1 MRNGLPKRSLK
12 TECGILNLDVEK
24 GSGTHWTCWY
34 KLDSTHCYYFD
45 SYGLTSPSEFDDY
58 IKMDIQV
65 SPYNIQRDH
74 PNICGHLCL
83 IFLYECVIKKEPGL
97 NTVLKLNQFFFI
109 KMSGVNIFGEPL
121 QLNKNLT
128 PQRGPAGVGFRY
140 LDAIGNFDINKKRLA
155 NVASPIEHYDAIN
168 KEYSDNYMNEI
179 KALISDVERK
189 QNNYIDLLNNVKID
203 YNDFKKSYQ
212 EEQNELN
219 SKIGSIDEFLERI
232 YQECIVL
239 NTKSNELDQKVTL
252 VRDSFERLAGE
263 ASEFVTKDHL
273 NSIMTE
279 RTRINDLYLNNLKTE
294 LSSQTAKV
302 NDDLSKVLN
311 EIIDELANSTMP
323 KASGEGERG
332 DNVNTNNNSD
342 RNVGSVSNRRKVNL
356 DIDTNSGNINILQND
371 IQELKSE
378 ILKKNDM
385 INSMKRELSNINKR
399 LEDEEKIDEI
409 SEGIVENALAEEKEK
424 GIDTVN

>member
-1 MRNGLPKRSLK
+1 
-12 TECGILNLDVEK
+12 
-24 GSGTHWTCWY
+24 
-34 KLDSTHCYYFD
+34 
-45 SYGLTSPSEFDDY
+45 
-58 IKMDIQV
+58 
-65 SPYNIQRDH
+65 
-74 PNICGHLCL
+74 
-83 IFLYECVIKKEPGL
+83 
-97 NTVLKLNQFFFI
+97 
-109 KMSGVNIFGEPL
+109 MSGVNIFGEPL

-189 QNNYIDLLNNVKID
+189 QNNYLGLLNNVKID

-212 EEQNELN
+212 EDQNELN
-219 SKIGSIDEFLERI
+219 SKIKSIDEFLERI

-332 DNVNTNNNSD
+332 NNVNTNNNSD

-356 DIDTNSGNINILQND
+356 DIDTNSGNIDILQND

-378 ILKKNDM
+378 ILKKM
-385 INSMKRELSNINKR
+385 TLLI
-399 LEDEEKIDEI
+399 
-409 SEGIVENALAEEKEK
+409 A
-424 GIDTVN
+424 

>member
-1 MRNGLPKRSLK
+1 
-12 TECGILNLDVEK
+12 
-24 GSGTHWTCWY
+24 
-34 KLDSTHCYYFD
+34 
-45 SYGLTSPSEFDDY
+45 
-58 IKMDIQV
+58 
-65 SPYNIQRDH
+65 
-74 PNICGHLCL
+74 
-83 IFLYECVIKKEPGL
+83 
-97 NTVLKLNQFFFI
+97 
-109 KMSGVNIFGEPL
+109 MSGVNIFGEPL
-121 QLNKNLT
+121 QLNENLT

-155 NVASPIEHYDAIN
+155 NVASPIDHHDAIN

-179 KALISDVERK
+179 KALISDVKRE
-189 QNNYIDLLNNVKID
+189 QNYYIGLLNNVKID

-212 EEQNELN
+212 VDQNKLN
-219 SKIGSIDEFLERI
+219 SKIKSIDEFLERI
-232 YQECIVL
+232 YQEYIVL
-239 NTKSNELDQKVTL
+239 NTKYNELDQKVTL
-252 VRDSFERLAGE
+252 VRNSFERLAGE
-263 ASEFVTKDHL
+263 ASEFVTQDHL

-323 KASGEGERG
+323 KASGEGERL
-332 DNVNTNNNSD
+332 NTVNTNNNSD

-378 ILKKNDM
+378 IEKKNDM

-399 LEDEEKIDEI
+399 LEDDEKIDEI

>member
-1 MRNGLPKRSLK
+1 
-12 TECGILNLDVEK
+12 
-24 GSGTHWTCWY
+24 
-34 KLDSTHCYYFD
+34 
-45 SYGLTSPSEFDDY
+45 
-58 IKMDIQV
+58 
-65 SPYNIQRDH
+65 
-74 PNICGHLCL
+74 
-83 IFLYECVIKKEPGL
+83 
-97 NTVLKLNQFFFI
+97 
-109 KMSGVNIFGEPL
+109 MSGVNIFGEPL
-121 QLNKNLT
+121 QLNENLT

-155 NVASPIEHYDAIN
+155 NVASPIDHYDAIN

-189 QNNYIDLLNNVKID
+189 QNNYIDLFNNVKID

-212 EEQNELN
+212 VDQNKLN
-219 SKIGSIDEFLERI
+219 SKIKSIDEFLERI
-232 YQECIVL
+232 YQEYIVL
-239 NTKSNELDQKVTL
+239 NTKYNELDQKVTL

-273 NSIMTE
+273 NSVMTE

-323 KASGEGERG
+323 KASGEGERLN
-332 DNVNTNNNSD
+332 NVNTNNNSD
-342 RNVGSVSNRRKVNL
+342 RNIGSVSNRRKVNL
-356 DIDTNSGNINILQND
+356 DIGTNSGNINILQND

-385 INSMKRELSNINKR
+385 IDNMKRELSNNNKL

>member
-1 MRNGLPKRSLK
+1 
-12 TECGILNLDVEK
+12 
-24 GSGTHWTCWY
+24 
-34 KLDSTHCYYFD
+34 
-45 SYGLTSPSEFDDY
+45 
-58 IKMDIQV
+58 
-65 SPYNIQRDH
+65 
-74 PNICGHLCL
+74 
-83 IFLYECVIKKEPGL
+83 
-97 NTVLKLNQFFFI
+97 
-109 KMSGVNIFGEPL
+109 MSGVNIFGEPL

-189 QNNYIDLLNNVKID
+189 QNNYIGLLNNVKID

-212 EEQNELN
+212 EDQNKLN
-219 SKIGSIDEFLERI
+219 SKIKSIDEFLERI
-232 YQECIVL
+232 YQEYIVL
-239 NTKSNELDQKVTL
+239 NTKYNELDQIVTL

-263 ASEFVTKDHL
+263 ASEFVTKDQL

-332 DNVNTNNNSD
+332 NNVNTNNNSD

-378 ILKKNDM
+378 IVKKNDI
-385 INSMKRELSNINKR
+385 INSMKREIFNISKR
-399 LEDEEKIDEI
+399 LEDEEKIEEI
-409 SEGIVENALAEEKEK
+409 SEGIVENALVEENEK

>member
-1 MRNGLPKRSLK
+1 
-12 TECGILNLDVEK
+12 
-24 GSGTHWTCWY
+24 
-34 KLDSTHCYYFD
+34 
-45 SYGLTSPSEFDDY
+45 
-58 IKMDIQV
+58 
-65 SPYNIQRDH
+65 
-74 PNICGHLCL
+74 
-83 IFLYECVIKKEPGL
+83 
-97 NTVLKLNQFFFI
+97 
-109 KMSGVNIFGEPL
+109 MSGVNVFGEPL

-155 NVASPIEHYDAIN
+155 NVASPIDHYDAIN

-212 EEQNELN
+212 VDQNKLN
-219 SKIGSIDEFLERI
+219 TKIKSIDEFLERI
-232 YQECIVL
+232 YQEYIVL
-239 NTKSNELDQKVTL
+239 NTKYNKLDQKVTI

-263 ASEFVTKDHL
+263 ASEFVTQDHL

-311 EIIDELANSTMP
+311 EIIEELANSTMP
-323 KASGEGERG
+323 KASGEGERLN
-332 DNVNTNNNSD
+332 NVNTNNNSD

>member
-1 MRNGLPKRSLK
+1 
-12 TECGILNLDVEK
+12 
-24 GSGTHWTCWY
+24 
-34 KLDSTHCYYFD
+34 
-45 SYGLTSPSEFDDY
+45 
-58 IKMDIQV
+58 
-65 SPYNIQRDH
+65 
-74 PNICGHLCL
+74 
-83 IFLYECVIKKEPGL
+83 
-97 NTVLKLNQFFFI
+97 
-109 KMSGVNIFGEPL
+109 MSGVNIFGEPL

-155 NVASPIEHYDAIN
+155 NVASPIDHYDAIN

-189 QNNYIDLLNNVKID
+189 QNYYIGLLNNVKID

-212 EEQNELN
+212 VDQNELN
-219 SKIGSIDEFLERI
+219 SKIKSIDEFLERI
-232 YQECIVL
+232 YQEYIVL
-239 NTKSNELDQKVTL
+239 NTKYNELDQKVTI
-252 VRDSFERLAGE
+252 VRESFERLAGE
-263 ASEFVTKDHL
+263 ASEFVTQDHL

-332 DNVNTNNNSD
+332 NNVNTNNNSD

-385 INSMKRELSNINKR
+385 INSMKRELSNINMR

>member
-1 MRNGLPKRSLK
+1 
-12 TECGILNLDVEK
+12 
-24 GSGTHWTCWY
+24 
-34 KLDSTHCYYFD
+34 
-45 SYGLTSPSEFDDY
+45 
-58 IKMDIQV
+58 
-65 SPYNIQRDH
+65 
-74 PNICGHLCL
+74 
-83 IFLYECVIKKEPGL
+83 
-97 NTVLKLNQFFFI
+97 
-109 KMSGVNIFGEPL
+109 MSGVNIFGEPL
-121 QLNKNLT
+121 QLNRNLT

-140 LDAIGNFDINKKRLA
+140 LDAIGNFEINKKRLA

-189 QNNYIDLLNNVKID
+189 QNNYIGLLNNVKID

-212 EEQNELN
+212 VDQNKLN
-219 SKIGSIDEFLERI
+219 SKIKSIDEFLERI
-232 YQECIVL
+232 YQEYIVL
-239 NTKSNELDQKVTL
+239 NTKYNELDQKVTL
-252 VRDSFERLAGE
+252 VRDTFERLAGE

-302 NDDLSKVLN
+302 NDDLSRVLN

-332 DNVNTNNNSD
+332 NNVNTNNNSD

-385 INSMKRELSNINKR
+385 INSMKRELSNINKQ

-409 SEGIVENALAEEKEK
+409 SEGIVENALAEENEK

>member
-1 MRNGLPKRSLK
+1 
-12 TECGILNLDVEK
+12 
-24 GSGTHWTCWY
+24 
-34 KLDSTHCYYFD
+34 
-45 SYGLTSPSEFDDY
+45 
-58 IKMDIQV
+58 
-65 SPYNIQRDH
+65 
-74 PNICGHLCL
+74 
-83 IFLYECVIKKEPGL
+83 
-97 NTVLKLNQFFFI
+97 
-109 KMSGVNIFGEPL
+109 MSGVNIFGEPL
-121 QLNKNLT
+121 QLNENLT

-155 NVASPIEHYDAIN
+155 NVASPIDHYDAIN

-212 EEQNELN
+212 VDQNKLN
-219 SKIGSIDEFLERI
+219 SKIKSIDEFLERI
-232 YQECIVL
+232 YQEYIVL
-239 NTKSNELDQKVTL
+239 NTKYNELDQKVTL
-252 VRDSFERLAGE
+252 VRNSFERLAGE
-263 ASEFVTKDHL
+263 ASEFVTQDHL

-311 EIIDELANSTMP
+311 EIIEELANSTMP
-323 KASGEGERG
+323 KASGEGERLN
-332 DNVNTNNNSD
+332 NVNTNNNSD
-342 RNVGSVSNRRKVNL
+342 RNIGSVSNRRKVNL

-399 LEDEEKIDEI
+399 LEDDEKIDEI

>member
-1 MRNGLPKRSLK
+1 
-12 TECGILNLDVEK
+12 
-24 GSGTHWTCWY
+24 
-34 KLDSTHCYYFD
+34 
-45 SYGLTSPSEFDDY
+45 
-58 IKMDIQV
+58 
-65 SPYNIQRDH
+65 
-74 PNICGHLCL
+74 
-83 IFLYECVIKKEPGL
+83 
-97 NTVLKLNQFFFI
+97 
-109 KMSGVNIFGEPL
+109 MSGVNIFGEPL
-121 QLNKNLT
+121 QLNENLT

-155 NVASPIEHYDAIN
+155 NVASPIDHYDAIN

-189 QNNYIDLLNNVKID
+189 QNYYIGLLNNVKID

-212 EEQNELN
+212 VDQNKLN
-219 SKIGSIDEFLERI
+219 SKIKSIDEFLERI
-232 YQECIVL
+232 YQEYIVL
-239 NTKSNELDQKVTL
+239 NTKYNELDQKVTL
-252 VRDSFERLAGE
+252 VRNSFERLAGE
-263 ASEFVTKDHL
+263 ASEFVTQDHL

-311 EIIDELANSTMP
+311 EIIEELANSTMP

-332 DNVNTNNNSD
+332 NNVNTNNNSD

-399 LEDEEKIDEI
+399 LEDDEKIDEI

>member
-1 MRNGLPKRSLK
+1 M
-12 TECGILNLDVEK
+12 
-24 GSGTHWTCWY
+24 
-34 KLDSTHCYYFD
+34 
-45 SYGLTSPSEFDDY
+45 
-58 IKMDIQV
+58 
-65 SPYNIQRDH
+65 
-74 PNICGHLCL
+74 
-83 IFLYECVIKKEPGL
+83 
-97 NTVLKLNQFFFI
+97 
-109 KMSGVNIFGEPL
+109 
-121 QLNKNLT
+121 
-128 PQRGPAGVGFRY
+128 
-140 LDAIGNFDINKKRLA
+140 DAIGNFDINKKRLA
-155 NVASPIEHYDAIN
+155 NVASPIDHYDAIN

-179 KALISDVERK
+179 KALISDVERE
-189 QNNYIDLLNNVKID
+189 QNYYIGLLNNVKID

-212 EEQNELN
+212 VDQNKLN
-219 SKIGSIDEFLERI
+219 SKIKSIDEFLERI
-232 YQECIVL
+232 YQEYIVL
-239 NTKSNELDQKVTL
+239 NTKYNELDQKVTL
-252 VRDSFERLAGE
+252 VRNSFERLAGE
-263 ASEFVTKDHL
+263 ASEFVTQDHL

-323 KASGEGERG
+323 KVSGEGERG
-332 DNVNTNNNSD
+332 NNVNTNNNSD
-342 RNVGSVSNRRKVNL
+342 RNIGSVSNRRKVNL

>member
-1 MRNGLPKRSLK
+1 MVNHY
-12 TECGILNLDVEK
+12 NL
-24 GSGTHWTCWY
+24 
-34 KLDSTHCYYFD
+34 
-45 SYGLTSPSEFDDY
+45 
-58 IKMDIQV
+58 I
-65 SPYNIQRDH
+65 
-74 PNICGHLCL
+74 
-83 IFLYECVIKKEPGL
+83 
-97 NTVLKLNQFFFI
+97 
-109 KMSGVNIFGEPL
+109 
-121 QLNKNLT
+121 KNLT

-155 NVASPIEHYDAIN
+155 NVASPIDHYDAIN

-189 QNNYIDLLNNVKID
+189 QNYYIGLLNNVKID

-212 EEQNELN
+212 VDQNKLN
-219 SKIGSIDEFLERI
+219 SKIKSIDEFLECI
-232 YQECIVL
+232 YQEYIVL
-239 NTKSNELDQKVTL
+239 NTKYNELDQKVTI

-263 ASEFVTKDHL
+263 ASEFVTQDHL

-342 RNVGSVSNRRKVNL
+342 HNVGSVSNRRKVNL

-378 ILKKNDM
+378 IL
-385 INSMKRELSNINKR
+385 
-399 LEDEEKIDEI
+399 
-409 SEGIVENALAEEKEK
+409 
-424 GIDTVN
+424 

>member
-1 MRNGLPKRSLK
+1 
-12 TECGILNLDVEK
+12 
-24 GSGTHWTCWY
+24 
-34 KLDSTHCYYFD
+34 
-45 SYGLTSPSEFDDY
+45 
-58 IKMDIQV
+58 
-65 SPYNIQRDH
+65 
-74 PNICGHLCL
+74 
-83 IFLYECVIKKEPGL
+83 
-97 NTVLKLNQFFFI
+97 
-109 KMSGVNIFGEPL
+109 MSGVNIFGEPL

-155 NVASPIEHYDAIN
+155 NVASPIDHYDAIN

-189 QNNYIDLLNNVKID
+189 QNYYIGLLNNVKID

-212 EEQNELN
+212 VDLNELN
-219 SKIGSIDEFLERI
+219 SKIKSIDEFLERI
-232 YQECIVL
+232 YQEYIVL
-239 NTKSNELDQKVTL
+239 NTKYNELDQKVTI
-252 VRDSFERLAGE
+252 VRESFERLAGE
-263 ASEFVTKDHL
+263 ASEFVTQDHL

-302 NDDLSKVLN
+302 NDNLSKVLN

-323 KASGEGERG
+323 KASGEGEMG
-332 DNVNTNNNSD
+332 NNVNTNNNSD
-342 RNVGSVSNRRKVNL
+342 RNVGSVSNRRKVIL
-356 DIDTNSGNINILQND
+356 DIDTKSGNINILQND

-424 GIDTVN
+424 DIDTVN

>member
-1 MRNGLPKRSLK
+1 
-12 TECGILNLDVEK
+12 
-24 GSGTHWTCWY
+24 
-34 KLDSTHCYYFD
+34 
-45 SYGLTSPSEFDDY
+45 
-58 IKMDIQV
+58 
-65 SPYNIQRDH
+65 
-74 PNICGHLCL
+74 
-83 IFLYECVIKKEPGL
+83 
-97 NTVLKLNQFFFI
+97 
-109 KMSGVNIFGEPL
+109 MSGVNIFGEPL
-121 QLNKNLT
+121 QLNENLT

-155 NVASPIEHYDAIN
+155 NVASPIDHYDAIN

-179 KALISDVERK
+179 KALISDVERE
-189 QNNYIDLLNNVKID
+189 QNYYIGLLNNVKID

-212 EEQNELN
+212 VDQNKLN
-219 SKIGSIDEFLERI
+219 SKIKSIDEFLERI
-232 YQECIVL
+232 YREYIVL
-239 NTKSNELDQKVTL
+239 NTKYNELDQKVTL
-252 VRDSFERLAGE
+252 VRNSFERLAGE
-263 ASEFVTKDHL
+263 ASEFVTQDHL

-332 DNVNTNNNSD
+332 NNVNTNNNSD
-342 RNVGSVSNRRKVNL
+342 RNIGSVSNRRKVNL

-385 INSMKRELSNINKR
+385 INSMKRELSFINKR

>member
-1 MRNGLPKRSLK
+1 
-12 TECGILNLDVEK
+12 
-24 GSGTHWTCWY
+24 
-34 KLDSTHCYYFD
+34 
-45 SYGLTSPSEFDDY
+45 
-58 IKMDIQV
+58 
-65 SPYNIQRDH
+65 
-74 PNICGHLCL
+74 
-83 IFLYECVIKKEPGL
+83 
-97 NTVLKLNQFFFI
+97 
-109 KMSGVNIFGEPL
+109 MSGVNIFGEPL
-121 QLNKNLT
+121 QLNENLT

-155 NVASPIEHYDAIN
+155 NVASPIDHYDAIN

-212 EEQNELN
+212 VDQNKLN
-219 SKIGSIDEFLERI
+219 SKIKSIDEFLERI
-232 YQECIVL
+232 YQEYIVL
-239 NTKSNELDQKVTL
+239 NTKYNELDQKVTL
-252 VRDSFERLAGE
+252 VRNSFERLAGE
-263 ASEFVTKDHL
+263 ASEFVTQDHL

-332 DNVNTNNNSD
+332 NNVNTNNNSD
-342 RNVGSVSNRRKVNL
+342 RNIDSVSNRRKVNL

-399 LEDEEKIDEI
+399 LEDDEKIDEI

>member
-1 MRNGLPKRSLK
+1 
-12 TECGILNLDVEK
+12 
-24 GSGTHWTCWY
+24 
-34 KLDSTHCYYFD
+34 
-45 SYGLTSPSEFDDY
+45 
-58 IKMDIQV
+58 
-65 SPYNIQRDH
+65 
-74 PNICGHLCL
+74 
-83 IFLYECVIKKEPGL
+83 
-97 NTVLKLNQFFFI
+97 
-109 KMSGVNIFGEPL
+109 MSGVNIFGEPL

-189 QNNYIDLLNNVKID
+189 QNNYIGLLNNVKID

-212 EEQNELN
+212 VDQNKLN
-219 SKIGSIDEFLERI
+219 SKIKSIDEFLEHI
-232 YQECIVL
+232 YQEYIVL
-239 NTKSNELDQKVTL
+239 NTKYNELDQKVTL

-332 DNVNTNNNSD
+332 NNVNTNNNSD

-385 INSMKRELSNINKR
+385 INTMKRELSNINKR

-409 SEGIVENALAEEKEK
+409 SEGIVENALAEENEK

>member
-1 MRNGLPKRSLK
+1 
-12 TECGILNLDVEK
+12 
-24 GSGTHWTCWY
+24 
-34 KLDSTHCYYFD
+34 
-45 SYGLTSPSEFDDY
+45 
-58 IKMDIQV
+58 
-65 SPYNIQRDH
+65 
-74 PNICGHLCL
+74 
-83 IFLYECVIKKEPGL
+83 
-97 NTVLKLNQFFFI
+97 
-109 KMSGVNIFGEPL
+109 MSGVNIFREPL
-121 QLNKNLT
+121 QLNENLT

-155 NVASPIEHYDAIN
+155 NVASPIDHYDAIN
-168 KEYSDNYMNEI
+168 KEYSDNYINEI
-179 KALISDVERK
+179 KALISDVERE
-189 QNNYIDLLNNVKID
+189 QNYYIGLLNNVKID

-212 EEQNELN
+212 VDQNKLN
-219 SKIGSIDEFLERI
+219 SKIKSIDEFLERI
-232 YQECIVL
+232 YQEYIVL
-239 NTKSNELDQKVTL
+239 NTKYNELDQKVTL
-252 VRDSFERLAGE
+252 VRNSFERLAGE
-263 ASEFVTKDHL
+263 ASEFVTQDHL

-323 KASGEGERG
+323 KASGEGERLN
-332 DNVNTNNNSD
+332 NVNTNNNSD
-342 RNVGSVSNRRKVNL
+342 RNIGSVSNRRKVNL

-385 INSMKRELSNINKR
+385 INSMKRELSFINKR

>member
-1 MRNGLPKRSLK
+1 M
-12 TECGILNLDVEK
+12 
-24 GSGTHWTCWY
+24 
-34 KLDSTHCYYFD
+34 
-45 SYGLTSPSEFDDY
+45 
-58 IKMDIQV
+58 
-65 SPYNIQRDH
+65 
-74 PNICGHLCL
+74 
-83 IFLYECVIKKEPGL
+83 
-97 NTVLKLNQFFFI
+97 
-109 KMSGVNIFGEPL
+109 
-121 QLNKNLT
+121 
-128 PQRGPAGVGFRY
+128 
-140 LDAIGNFDINKKRLA
+140 DAIGNFDINKKRLA
-155 NVASPIEHYDAIN
+155 NVASPIDHYDAIN

-212 EEQNELN
+212 VDQNKLN
-219 SKIGSIDEFLERI
+219 SKIKSIDEFLERI
-232 YQECIVL
+232 YQEYIVL
-239 NTKSNELDQKVTL
+239 NTKYNELDQKVTL
-252 VRDSFERLAGE
+252 VRNSFERLAGE
-263 ASEFVTKDHL
+263 ASEFVTQDHL

-323 KASGEGERG
+323 KVSGEGERG
-332 DNVNTNNNSD
+332 NNVNTNNNSD
-342 RNVGSVSNRRKVNL
+342 RNIGSVSNRRKVNL

-385 INSMKRELSNINKR
+385 INSMKRELSFINKR

>member
-1 MRNGLPKRSLK
+1 
-12 TECGILNLDVEK
+12 
-24 GSGTHWTCWY
+24 
-34 KLDSTHCYYFD
+34 
-45 SYGLTSPSEFDDY
+45 
-58 IKMDIQV
+58 
-65 SPYNIQRDH
+65 
-74 PNICGHLCL
+74 
-83 IFLYECVIKKEPGL
+83 
-97 NTVLKLNQFFFI
+97 
-109 KMSGVNIFGEPL
+109 MSGVNIFGEPL
-121 QLNKNLT
+121 QLNENLT

-155 NVASPIEHYDAIN
+155 NVASPIDHHDAIN
-168 KEYSDNYMNEI
+168 KEYSDNYINEI
-179 KALISDVERK
+179 KALISDVERE
-189 QNNYIDLLNNVKID
+189 QNYYIGLLNNVKID

-212 EEQNELN
+212 VDQNKLN
-219 SKIGSIDEFLERI
+219 SKIKSIDEFLERI
-232 YQECIVL
+232 YQEYIVL
-239 NTKSNELDQKVTL
+239 NTKYNELDQKVTL
-252 VRDSFERLAGE
+252 VRNSFERLAGE
-263 ASEFVTKDHL
+263 ASEFVTQDHL

-332 DNVNTNNNSD
+332 NNVNTNNNSD
-342 RNVGSVSNRRKVNL
+342 RNIGSVSNRRKVNL

-385 INSMKRELSNINKR
+385 INSMKRELSFINKR

>member
-1 MRNGLPKRSLK
+1 
-12 TECGILNLDVEK
+12 
-24 GSGTHWTCWY
+24 
-34 KLDSTHCYYFD
+34 
-45 SYGLTSPSEFDDY
+45 
-58 IKMDIQV
+58 
-65 SPYNIQRDH
+65 
-74 PNICGHLCL
+74 
-83 IFLYECVIKKEPGL
+83 
-97 NTVLKLNQFFFI
+97 
-109 KMSGVNIFGEPL
+109 MSGVNIFGEPL

-140 LDAIGNFDINKKRLA
+140 LDEIGNFDINKKRLA

-239 NTKSNELDQKVTL
+239 NTKYNELDQKVTI
-252 VRDSFERLAGE
+252 VRERLAGE
-263 ASEFVTKDHL
+263 ASEFVTQDHL

-279 RTRINDLYLNNLKTE
+279 RTRIDDLYLNNLKTE

-371 IQELKSE
+371 IQEL
-378 ILKKNDM
+378 
-385 INSMKRELSNINKR
+385 
-399 LEDEEKIDEI
+399 
-409 SEGIVENALAEEKEK
+409 
-424 GIDTVN
+424 

>member
-1 MRNGLPKRSLK
+1 
-12 TECGILNLDVEK
+12 
-24 GSGTHWTCWY
+24 
-34 KLDSTHCYYFD
+34 
-45 SYGLTSPSEFDDY
+45 
-58 IKMDIQV
+58 
-65 SPYNIQRDH
+65 
-74 PNICGHLCL
+74 
-83 IFLYECVIKKEPGL
+83 
-97 NTVLKLNQFFFI
+97 
-109 KMSGVNIFGEPL
+109 MSGVNIFGEPL

-155 NVASPIEHYDAIN
+155 NVASPIDHYDAIN

-189 QNNYIDLLNNVKID
+189 QNYYIGLLNNVKID

-212 EEQNELN
+212 VDQNELN
-219 SKIGSIDEFLERI
+219 SKIKSIDEFLERI
-232 YQECIVL
+232 VL
-239 NTKSNELDQKVTL
+239 NTKYNELDQKVTI
-252 VRDSFERLAGE
+252 VRKSFERLAGE
-263 ASEFVTKDHL
+263 ASEFVTQDHL

-311 EIIDELANSTMP
+311 EIIEELANSTMP
-323 KASGEGERG
+323 KASGEGERLN
-332 DNVNTNNNSD
+332 NVNTNNNSD
-342 RNVGSVSNRRKVNL
+342 RNIGSVSNRRKVNL
-356 DIDTNSGNINILQND
+356 DIDTNSGNINTLQND

-385 INSMKRELSNINKR
+385 INSMKRELSFINKR

>member
-1 MRNGLPKRSLK
+1 
-12 TECGILNLDVEK
+12 
-24 GSGTHWTCWY
+24 
-34 KLDSTHCYYFD
+34 
-45 SYGLTSPSEFDDY
+45 
-58 IKMDIQV
+58 
-65 SPYNIQRDH
+65 
-74 PNICGHLCL
+74 
-83 IFLYECVIKKEPGL
+83 
-97 NTVLKLNQFFFI
+97 
-109 KMSGVNIFGEPL
+109 MSGVNIFSEPL

-140 LDAIGNFDINKKRLA
+140 LDPIGNFDINKKRLA

-189 QNNYIDLLNNVKID
+189 QNNYIGLLNNVKID
-203 YNDFKKSYQ
+203 YNDFIKSYQ
-212 EEQNELN
+212 EDQNKLN
-219 SKIGSIDEFLERI
+219 SKIKSIDEFLEHI
-232 YQECIVL
+232 YQEYIVL
-239 NTKSNELDQKVTL
+239 NTKYNELNQKVTL

-323 KASGEGERG
+323 KASGEGDREN
-332 DNVNTNNNSD
+332 NVNTNNNSD
-342 RNVGSVSNRRKVNL
+342 HNVGSVSNRRKVNL

-385 INSMKRELSNINKR
+385 INSMKRKLSNINKR

-409 SEGIVENALAEEKEK
+409 SEGIVENALAEENEK

>member
-1 MRNGLPKRSLK
+1 
-12 TECGILNLDVEK
+12 
-24 GSGTHWTCWY
+24 
-34 KLDSTHCYYFD
+34 
-45 SYGLTSPSEFDDY
+45 
-58 IKMDIQV
+58 
-65 SPYNIQRDH
+65 
-74 PNICGHLCL
+74 
-83 IFLYECVIKKEPGL
+83 
-97 NTVLKLNQFFFI
+97 
-109 KMSGVNIFGEPL
+109 MSGVNIFGEPL

-179 KALISDVERK
+179 KVLISDVERK
-189 QNNYIDLLNNVKID
+189 QNNYIGLLNNVKID

-212 EEQNELN
+212 VDQNKLN
-219 SKIGSIDEFLERI
+219 SKIKSIDEFLECI
-232 YQECIVL
+232 YQEYIVL
-239 NTKSNELDQKVTL
+239 NTKYNELDQIVTL

-332 DNVNTNNNSD
+332 NNVNTNNNSD

-371 IQELKSE
+371 VQELKSE
-378 ILKKNDM
+378 ILKKM
-385 INSMKRELSNINKR
+385 TLLIL
-399 LEDEEKIDEI
+399 
-409 SEGIVENALAEEKEK
+409 
-424 GIDTVN
+424 

>member
-1 MRNGLPKRSLK
+1 
-12 TECGILNLDVEK
+12 
-24 GSGTHWTCWY
+24 
-34 KLDSTHCYYFD
+34 
-45 SYGLTSPSEFDDY
+45 
-58 IKMDIQV
+58 
-65 SPYNIQRDH
+65 
-74 PNICGHLCL
+74 
-83 IFLYECVIKKEPGL
+83 
-97 NTVLKLNQFFFI
+97 
-109 KMSGVNIFGEPL
+109 MSGVKIFGEPL

-168 KEYSDNYMNEI
+168 KEYCDNYMNEI

-189 QNNYIDLLNNVKID
+189 QNNYIGLLNNVKID

-212 EEQNELN
+212 VDQNKLN
-219 SKIGSIDEFLERI
+219 SKIKSIDEFLERI
-232 YQECIVL
+232 YQEYIVL
-239 NTKSNELDQKVTL
+239 NTKYNELDQKVTL

-279 RTRINDLYLNNLKTE
+279 RTRYNDLYLNNLKTE

-323 KASGEGERG
+323 KASGEGEREN
-332 DNVNTNNNSD
+332 NVNTNNNSD
-342 RNVGSVSNRRKVNL
+342 RYVGSVSNRRKVNL

-409 SEGIVENALAEEKEK
+409 SEGIVENALAEENER

>member
-1 MRNGLPKRSLK
+1 
-12 TECGILNLDVEK
+12 
-24 GSGTHWTCWY
+24 
-34 KLDSTHCYYFD
+34 
-45 SYGLTSPSEFDDY
+45 
-58 IKMDIQV
+58 
-65 SPYNIQRDH
+65 
-74 PNICGHLCL
+74 
-83 IFLYECVIKKEPGL
+83 
-97 NTVLKLNQFFFI
+97 
-109 KMSGVNIFGEPL
+109 MSGVNIFGEPL

-155 NVASPIEHYDAIN
+155 NVASPIDHYDAIN

-189 QNNYIDLLNNVKID
+189 QNYYIGLLNNVKID

-212 EEQNELN
+212 VDQNELN
-219 SKIGSIDEFLERI
+219 SKIKSIDEFLERI
-232 YQECIVL
+232 YQEYIVL
-239 NTKSNELDQKVTL
+239 NTKYNELDQKVTI
-252 VRDSFERLAGE
+252 VRESFERLAGE
-263 ASEFVTKDHL
+263 ASEFVTQDHL

-332 DNVNTNNNSD
+332 NNVNTNNNSD

-409 SEGIVENALAEEKEK
+409 SEGTVENALAEEKEK

>member
-1 MRNGLPKRSLK
+1 
-12 TECGILNLDVEK
+12 
-24 GSGTHWTCWY
+24 
-34 KLDSTHCYYFD
+34 
-45 SYGLTSPSEFDDY
+45 
-58 IKMDIQV
+58 
-65 SPYNIQRDH
+65 
-74 PNICGHLCL
+74 
-83 IFLYECVIKKEPGL
+83 
-97 NTVLKLNQFFFI
+97 
-109 KMSGVNIFGEPL
+109 MSGVNIFGEPL

-128 PQRGPAGVGFRY
+128 PQRGPAGVGLRY

-155 NVASPIEHYDAIN
+155 NVASPIDHYDAIN

-189 QNNYIDLLNNVKID
+189 QNYYIGLLNNVKID

-212 EEQNELN
+212 VDQNELN
-219 SKIGSIDEFLERI
+219 SKIKSIDEFLERI
-232 YQECIVL
+232 YQEYIVL
-239 NTKSNELDQKVTL
+239 NTKYNELDQKVTI
-252 VRDSFERLAGE
+252 VRESFERLAGE
-263 ASEFVTKDHL
+263 ASEFVTQDHL

-311 EIIDELANSTMP
+311 EIIEELANSTMP

-332 DNVNTNNNSD
+332 NNVNTNNNSD

-385 INSMKRELSNINKR
+385 INSMKRELPNINKR

-409 SEGIVENALAEEKEK
+409 SEGIVENALAEEKE
-424 GIDTVN
+424 N

>member
-1 MRNGLPKRSLK
+1 
-12 TECGILNLDVEK
+12 
-24 GSGTHWTCWY
+24 
-34 KLDSTHCYYFD
+34 
-45 SYGLTSPSEFDDY
+45 
-58 IKMDIQV
+58 
-65 SPYNIQRDH
+65 
-74 PNICGHLCL
+74 
-83 IFLYECVIKKEPGL
+83 
-97 NTVLKLNQFFFI
+97 
-109 KMSGVNIFGEPL
+109 MSGVNIFGEPL
-121 QLNKNLT
+121 QLNENLT

-155 NVASPIEHYDAIN
+155 NVASPIDHYDAIN

-212 EEQNELN
+212 VDQNKLN
-219 SKIGSIDEFLERI
+219 SKIKSIDEFLERI
-232 YQECIVL
+232 YQEYIVL
-239 NTKSNELDQKVTL
+239 NTKYNELDQKVTL
-252 VRDSFERLAGE
+252 VRNSFERLAGE
-263 ASEFVTKDHL
+263 ASEFVTQDHL

-332 DNVNTNNNSD
+332 NNVNTNNNSD
-342 RNVGSVSNRRKVNL
+342 RNIGSVSNRRKVNL

-385 INSMKRELSNINKR
+385 INSMKRELSFINKR

-409 SEGIVENALAEEKEK
+409 SEGIVENALAEEKQK

>member
-1 MRNGLPKRSLK
+1 
-12 TECGILNLDVEK
+12 
-24 GSGTHWTCWY
+24 
-34 KLDSTHCYYFD
+34 
-45 SYGLTSPSEFDDY
+45 
-58 IKMDIQV
+58 
-65 SPYNIQRDH
+65 
-74 PNICGHLCL
+74 
-83 IFLYECVIKKEPGL
+83 
-97 NTVLKLNQFFFI
+97 
-109 KMSGVNIFGEPL
+109 MSGVNIFGEPL

-155 NVASPIEHYDAIN
+155 NVASPIDHYDAIN

-189 QNNYIDLLNNVKID
+189 QNYYIGLLNNVKID

-212 EEQNELN
+212 VDQNELN
-219 SKIGSIDEFLERI
+219 SKIKSIDEFLERI
-232 YQECIVL
+232 YQEYIVL
-239 NTKSNELDQKVTL
+239 NTKYNELDQKVTI
-252 VRDSFERLAGE
+252 VRESFERLAGE
-263 ASEFVTKDHL
+263 ASEFVTQDHL

-311 EIIDELANSTMP
+311 EIIEELANSTMP

-332 DNVNTNNNSD
+332 NNVNTNNNSD

-385 INSMKRELSNINKR
+385 INSMKRELSNVNKR
-399 LEDEEKIDEI
+399 LEDEEKIVEI

>member
-1 MRNGLPKRSLK
+1 
-12 TECGILNLDVEK
+12 
-24 GSGTHWTCWY
+24 
-34 KLDSTHCYYFD
+34 
-45 SYGLTSPSEFDDY
+45 
-58 IKMDIQV
+58 
-65 SPYNIQRDH
+65 
-74 PNICGHLCL
+74 
-83 IFLYECVIKKEPGL
+83 
-97 NTVLKLNQFFFI
+97 
-109 KMSGVNIFGEPL
+109 MSGVNIFGEPL
-121 QLNKNLT
+121 QLNENLT

-155 NVASPIEHYDAIN
+155 NVASPIDHYDAIN
-168 KEYSDNYMNEI
+168 KEYSDNYINEI
-179 KALISDVERK
+179 KALISDVERE
-189 QNNYIDLLNNVKID
+189 QNYYIGLLNNVKID

-212 EEQNELN
+212 VDQNKLN
-219 SKIGSIDEFLERI
+219 SKIKSIDEFLERI
-232 YQECIVL
+232 YQKYIVL
-239 NTKSNELDQKVTL
+239 NTKYNELDQKVTL
-252 VRDSFERLAGE
+252 VRNSFERLAGE
-263 ASEFVTKDHL
+263 ASEFVTQDHL

-323 KASGEGERG
+323 KASGEGERL
-332 DNVNTNNNSD
+332 NTVNTNNNSD
-342 RNVGSVSNRRKVNL
+342 RNIGSVSNRRKVNL

-399 LEDEEKIDEI
+399 LEDDEKIDEI

>member
-1 MRNGLPKRSLK
+1 
-12 TECGILNLDVEK
+12 
-24 GSGTHWTCWY
+24 
-34 KLDSTHCYYFD
+34 
-45 SYGLTSPSEFDDY
+45 
-58 IKMDIQV
+58 
-65 SPYNIQRDH
+65 
-74 PNICGHLCL
+74 
-83 IFLYECVIKKEPGL
+83 
-97 NTVLKLNQFFFI
+97 
-109 KMSGVNIFGEPL
+109 MSGVNIFGEPL
-121 QLNKNLT
+121 QLNENLT

-189 QNNYIDLLNNVKID
+189 QNNYIGLLNNVKID

-212 EEQNELN
+212 VDQNKLN
-219 SKIGSIDEFLERI
+219 SKIKSIDEFLERI
-232 YQECIVL
+232 YQEYIVL
-239 NTKSNELDQKVTL
+239 NTKYNELDQIVTL

-279 RTRINDLYLNNLKTE
+279 RTRISDLYLNNLKTE

-332 DNVNTNNNSD
+332 NNVNTNNNSD

-409 SEGIVENALAEEKEK
+409 SEGIVENALAEENEK

>member
-1 MRNGLPKRSLK
+1 
-12 TECGILNLDVEK
+12 
-24 GSGTHWTCWY
+24 
-34 KLDSTHCYYFD
+34 
-45 SYGLTSPSEFDDY
+45 
-58 IKMDIQV
+58 
-65 SPYNIQRDH
+65 
-74 PNICGHLCL
+74 
-83 IFLYECVIKKEPGL
+83 
-97 NTVLKLNQFFFI
+97 
-109 KMSGVNIFGEPL
+109 MSGVNIFGEPL
-121 QLNKNLT
+121 QLNENLT

-155 NVASPIEHYDAIN
+155 NVASPIDHYDAIN
-168 KEYSDNYMNEI
+168 KEYSDNYINEI
-179 KALISDVERK
+179 KALISDVERE
-189 QNNYIDLLNNVKID
+189 QNYYIGLLNNVKID

-212 EEQNELN
+212 VDQNKLN
-219 SKIGSIDEFLERI
+219 SKIKSIDEFLERI
-232 YQECIVL
+232 YQEYIVL
-239 NTKSNELDQKVTL
+239 NTKYNELDQKVTL
-252 VRDSFERLAGE
+252 VRNSFERLAGE
-263 ASEFVTKDHL
+263 ASEFVTQDHL

-323 KASGEGERG
+323 KASGEGERLN
-332 DNVNTNNNSD
+332 NVNTNNNSD
-342 RNVGSVSNRRKVNL
+342 RNIGSVSNRRKVNL

-385 INSMKRELSNINKR
+385 INSMKRELSFINKR

>member
-1 MRNGLPKRSLK
+1 
-12 TECGILNLDVEK
+12 
-24 GSGTHWTCWY
+24 
-34 KLDSTHCYYFD
+34 
-45 SYGLTSPSEFDDY
+45 
-58 IKMDIQV
+58 
-65 SPYNIQRDH
+65 
-74 PNICGHLCL
+74 
-83 IFLYECVIKKEPGL
+83 
-97 NTVLKLNQFFFI
+97 
-109 KMSGVNIFGEPL
+109 MSGVNIFGEPL
-121 QLNKNLT
+121 QLNENLT

-155 NVASPIEHYDAIN
+155 NVASPIDHYDAIN
-168 KEYSDNYMNEI
+168 KEYSDNYINEI
-179 KALISDVERK
+179 KALISDVERE
-189 QNNYIDLLNNVKID
+189 QNYYIGLLNNVKID
-203 YNDFKKSYQ
+203 YNDFKLKSYQ
-212 EEQNELN
+212 VDQNKLN
-219 SKIGSIDEFLERI
+219 SKIKSIDEFLERI
-232 YQECIVL
+232 YQEYIVL
-239 NTKSNELDQKVTL
+239 NTKYNELDQKVTL
-252 VRDSFERLAGE
+252 VRNSFERLAGE
-263 ASEFVTKDHL
+263 ASEFVTQDHL

-323 KASGEGERG
+323 KASGEGERL
-332 DNVNTNNNSD
+332 NTVNTNNNSD

-399 LEDEEKIDEI
+399 LEDDEKIDEI

>member
-1 MRNGLPKRSLK
+1 
-12 TECGILNLDVEK
+12 
-24 GSGTHWTCWY
+24 
-34 KLDSTHCYYFD
+34 
-45 SYGLTSPSEFDDY
+45 
-58 IKMDIQV
+58 
-65 SPYNIQRDH
+65 
-74 PNICGHLCL
+74 
-83 IFLYECVIKKEPGL
+83 
-97 NTVLKLNQFFFI
+97 
-109 KMSGVNIFGEPL
+109 MSGVNIFGEQL

-155 NVASPIEHYDAIN
+155 NVASPIDHYDAIN

-212 EEQNELN
+212 VDQNKLN
-219 SKIGSIDEFLERI
+219 SKIKSIDEFLERI
-232 YQECIVL
+232 YQEYIVL
-239 NTKSNELDQKVTL
+239 NTKYNELDQKVTI

-263 ASEFVTKDHL
+263 ASEFVTQDHL

-311 EIIDELANSTMP
+311 EIIEELANSTMP

-332 DNVNTNNNSD
+332 NNVNTNNNSD

>member
-1 MRNGLPKRSLK
+1 
-12 TECGILNLDVEK
+12 
-24 GSGTHWTCWY
+24 
-34 KLDSTHCYYFD
+34 
-45 SYGLTSPSEFDDY
+45 
-58 IKMDIQV
+58 
-65 SPYNIQRDH
+65 
-74 PNICGHLCL
+74 
-83 IFLYECVIKKEPGL
+83 
-97 NTVLKLNQFFFI
+97 
-109 KMSGVNIFGEPL
+109 MSGVNSFGEPL

-155 NVASPIEHYDAIN
+155 NVASPIDHYDAIN

-189 QNNYIDLLNNVKID
+189 QNYYIGLLNNVKID

-212 EEQNELN
+212 VDQNELN
-219 SKIGSIDEFLERI
+219 SKIKSIDEFLERI
-232 YQECIVL
+232 YQEYIVL
-239 NTKSNELDQKVTL
+239 NTKYNELDQKVTL
-252 VRDSFERLAGE
+252 VRDSFEKLAGE
-263 ASEFVTKDHL
+263 ASEFVTQDHL

-311 EIIDELANSTMP
+311 EIIEELANSTMP

-332 DNVNTNNNSD
+332 NNVNTNNNSD

-385 INSMKRELSNINKR
+385 NNSMKRELSFINKR

>member
-1 MRNGLPKRSLK
+1 
-12 TECGILNLDVEK
+12 
-24 GSGTHWTCWY
+24 
-34 KLDSTHCYYFD
+34 
-45 SYGLTSPSEFDDY
+45 
-58 IKMDIQV
+58 
-65 SPYNIQRDH
+65 
-74 PNICGHLCL
+74 
-83 IFLYECVIKKEPGL
+83 
-97 NTVLKLNQFFFI
+97 
-109 KMSGVNIFGEPL
+109 MSGVNIFGEPL
-121 QLNKNLT
+121 QLNENLT

-155 NVASPIEHYDAIN
+155 NVASPIDHYDAIN
-168 KEYSDNYMNEI
+168 KEYSDNYINEI
-179 KALISDVERK
+179 KALISDVERE
-189 QNNYIDLLNNVKID
+189 QNYYIGLLNNVKID

-212 EEQNELN
+212 VDQNKLN
-219 SKIGSIDEFLERI
+219 SKINSIDEFLERI
-232 YQECIVL
+232 YQEYIVL
-239 NTKSNELDQKVTL
+239 NTKYNELDQKVTL
-252 VRDSFERLAGE
+252 VRNSFERLAGE
-263 ASEFVTKDHL
+263 ASEFVTQDHL

-323 KASGEGERG
+323 KASGEGERLN
-332 DNVNTNNNSD
+332 NVNTNNNSD
-342 RNVGSVSNRRKVNL
+342 RNIGSVSNRRKVNL

-385 INSMKRELSNINKR
+385 INSMKRELSFINKR

>member
-1 MRNGLPKRSLK
+1 
-12 TECGILNLDVEK
+12 
-24 GSGTHWTCWY
+24 
-34 KLDSTHCYYFD
+34 
-45 SYGLTSPSEFDDY
+45 
-58 IKMDIQV
+58 
-65 SPYNIQRDH
+65 
-74 PNICGHLCL
+74 
-83 IFLYECVIKKEPGL
+83 
-97 NTVLKLNQFFFI
+97 
-109 KMSGVNIFGEPL
+109 MSGVNIFGEPL

-140 LDAIGNFDINKKRLA
+140 LDAIGNFDISKKRLA
-155 NVASPIEHYDAIN
+155 NVASPIDHYDAIN

-189 QNNYIDLLNNVKID
+189 QNYYIGLLNNVKID

-212 EEQNELN
+212 VDQNKLN
-219 SKIGSIDEFLERI
+219 SKIKSIDEFLERI
-232 YQECIVL
+232 YQEYIVM
-239 NTKSNELDQKVTL
+239 NTKYNELDQKVTI

-263 ASEFVTKDHL
+263 ASEFVTQDHL

-311 EIIDELANSTMP
+311 EIIEELANSTMP
-323 KASGEGERG
+323 KASGEGERLN
-332 DNVNTNNNSD
+332 NVNTNNNSD

-385 INSMKRELSNINKR
+385 INSMKRELSFINKR

>member
-1 MRNGLPKRSLK
+1 
-12 TECGILNLDVEK
+12 
-24 GSGTHWTCWY
+24 
-34 KLDSTHCYYFD
+34 
-45 SYGLTSPSEFDDY
+45 
-58 IKMDIQV
+58 
-65 SPYNIQRDH
+65 
-74 PNICGHLCL
+74 
-83 IFLYECVIKKEPGL
+83 
-97 NTVLKLNQFFFI
+97 
-109 KMSGVNIFGEPL
+109 MSGVNIFGEPL
-121 QLNKNLT
+121 QLNENLT

-155 NVASPIEHYDAIN
+155 NVASPIDHYDAIN
-168 KEYSDNYMNEI
+168 KEYSDNYINEI
-179 KALISDVERK
+179 KALISDVKRE
-189 QNNYIDLLNNVKID
+189 QNYYIGLLNNVKID

-212 EEQNELN
+212 VDQNKLN
-219 SKIGSIDEFLERI
+219 SKIKSIDEFLERI
-232 YQECIVL
+232 YQEYIVL
-239 NTKSNELDQKVTL
+239 NTKYNELDQKVTL
-252 VRDSFERLAGE
+252 VRNSFERLAGE
-263 ASEFVTKDHL
+263 ASEFVTQDHL

-332 DNVNTNNNSD
+332 NNVNTNNNSD
-342 RNVGSVSNRRKVNL
+342 RNIGSVSNRRKVNL

-385 INSMKRELSNINKR
+385 INSMKRELSFINKR

-409 SEGIVENALAEEKEK
+409 SEGIVENALAEEKDK

>member
-1 MRNGLPKRSLK
+1 
-12 TECGILNLDVEK
+12 
-24 GSGTHWTCWY
+24 
-34 KLDSTHCYYFD
+34 
-45 SYGLTSPSEFDDY
+45 
-58 IKMDIQV
+58 
-65 SPYNIQRDH
+65 
-74 PNICGHLCL
+74 
-83 IFLYECVIKKEPGL
+83 
-97 NTVLKLNQFFFI
+97 
-109 KMSGVNIFGEPL
+109 MSGVNIFGEPL
-121 QLNKNLT
+121 QLNENLT

-155 NVASPIEHYDAIN
+155 NVASPIDHYDAIN

-212 EEQNELN
+212 VDQNKLN
-219 SKIGSIDEFLERI
+219 SKIKSIDEFLERI
-232 YQECIVL
+232 YQEYIVL
-239 NTKSNELDQKVTL
+239 NTKYNELDQKVTL

-263 ASEFVTKDHL
+263 ASEFVTQDHL

-332 DNVNTNNNSD
+332 NNVNTNNNSD
-342 RNVGSVSNRRKVNL
+342 RNIGRVSNRRKVNL

-385 INSMKRELSNINKR
+385 INSMKRELSFINKR